1 MADKFMNFVGKENI
15 SNKVEMVDF
24 AKMEQIRARAEEIVK
39 RSKRRRIF
47 KALLSTV
54 L

>member
-24 AKMEQIRARAEEIVK
+24 AKMEQIRARAEDIVK
-39 RSKRRRIF
+39 DPNVAESLKPY
-47 KALLSTV
+47 
-54 L
+54 